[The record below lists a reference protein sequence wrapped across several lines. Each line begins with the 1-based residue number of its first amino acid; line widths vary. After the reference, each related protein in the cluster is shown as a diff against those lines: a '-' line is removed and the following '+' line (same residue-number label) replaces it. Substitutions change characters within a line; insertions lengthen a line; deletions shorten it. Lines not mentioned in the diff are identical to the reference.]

1 MKGGIKYGLLF
12 ILLALPACIYIFLR
26 VYGENHYN
34 LPVYY
39 PVGVDSKGDSIYKT
53 IPDFE
58 FLNQQGEKVTR
69 RNFEG
74 KIYVTDFFF
83 TTCKTICPKMSS
95 NLNKVYLTFKDSPDV
110 LFLSH
115 TVDPETDS
123 VQVLND
129 YAAMFKADSKK
140 WIFVTGEKKKL
151 YDIARNGYRITA
163 MEGDG
168 GPDDFIH
175 SEKFVLVDK
184 QGRIRGYY
192 DGTDPKQVDKLI
204 TEIKV
209 LKSEY
214 KEKS

>member
-1 MKGGIKYGLLF
+1 MKNGLKYGLLF
-12 ILLALPACIYIFLR
+12 ILLALPAFIYIFLR
-26 VYGENHYN
+26 VYGKNTYRI
-34 LPVYY
+34 PVYY
-39 PVGVDSKGDSIYKT
+39 SVGVDSKGDSVYKT

-58 FLNQQGEKVTR
+58 FLNQQGEKVTQKD
-69 RNFEG
+69 FKG

-95 NLNKVYLTFKDSPDV
+95 NLNKVYQAFKDSPDV

-140 WIFVTGEKKKL
+140 WVFVTGEKKKL

-192 DGTDPKQVDKLI
+192 DGTDPKQVERLI

-214 KEKS
+214 KEKG